1 MPDTCQFQHSLSTAV
16 NLRYNVCNIST
27 CERSALMKDFRSV
40 TFLPCSD
47 IKATAQFYRDILK
60 LRVRAVQGDNLYI
73 FDTGYGY
80 WGFCQYRDGRKPL
93 SGDKGVCLSLNLG
106 SDEEVMEVYRHIKE
120 ICRIYREPAVHPNF
134 PVYSFFILDPDG
146 YLVEIQHT
154 ALV

>member
-1 MPDTCQFQHSLSTAV
+1 
-16 NLRYNVCNIST
+16 
-27 CERSALMKDFRSV
+27 MKDFRSI

-47 IKATAQFYRDILK
+47 IKTTALFYRDILK
-60 LRVRAVQGDNLYI
+60 LKVRATQGDNLYI

-80 WGFCQYRDGRKPL
+80 WGFCQYSDGRKPL
-93 SGDKGVCLSLNLG
+93 SGDKGVCLSLNLD
-106 SDEEVMEVYRHIKE
+106 SDEEVMEVYRQIKDV
-120 ICRIYREPAVHPNF
+120 CPIYREPAVHPLF